1 MSTPGRGDGMSNFHT
16 GSRFVVVSHPDG
28 KFSKSDVI
36 RTYSGV
42 IDQMDHNQPQRAE
55 DDVAWLKDLKEH
67 KKYFICIRQKT
78 GPQSEYES
86 VILSEYGIKGRCDIT
101 WQSDF
106 IIWDQN
112 FARATSEFIVAGGF
126 IGEKEGV
133 TECL

>member
-1 MSTPGRGDGMSNFHT
+1 MSNFHT
-16 GSRFVVVSHPDG
+16 GSRFVVVAHPDG
-28 KFSKSDVI
+28 KFAKDDVI
-36 RTYSGV
+36 RTYLGV
-42 IDQMDHNQPQRAE
+42 IEQMEHNQPQRV
-55 DDVAWLKDLKEH
+55 DDDIAWLESELLKRDA
-67 KKYFICIRQKT
+67 KYFICIRQRT

-126 IGEKEGV
+126 TGEKEEV
-133 TECL
+133 TECQQT